1 MISENFTISHA
12 SDLDGLRMG
21 MKSLETRLARELFKT
36 AKKTGTKAVG
46 EDGSRSCHSLLL
58 PSGKLTVCYG
68 KPPFSMGKSTISMA
82 IFQFANCKRLP
93 EGKA

>member
-1 MISENFTISHA
+1 MISENFTVSHV

-58 PSGKLTVCYG
+58 PSGK
-68 KPPFSMGKSTISMA
+68 
-82 IFQFANCKRLP
+82 RLHN
-93 EGKA
+93 